1 MVSVIFAV
9 LEVSF
14 WALTTVVKLPWKFLT
29 LINKKGTKTL
39 YLTHMP
45 RSPRWMDLYQIWY
58 RGSSRGRIQLCGILL
73 QSADGFLFCEGSK
86 FAISHWLGRSP
97 LKGHS
102 GADWPVFFS
111 RSIKSLIYNIFTY
124 KVWTLNFYRKGQQF
138 EVSFWRWEIPY
149 LRTLPVG
156 LAPSARWR
164 LRFRPHCYDT
174 TTYPR

>member
-1 MVSVIFAV
+1 MAKQQR
-9 LEVSF
+9 L
-14 WALTTVVKLPWKFLT
+14 WAQRV
-29 LINKKGTKTL
+29 
-39 YLTHMP
+39 
-45 RSPRWMDLYQIWY
+45 SPRRKHKFHTVW
-58 RGSSRGRIQLCGILL
+58 SFTRGRNHRWHPWRSFLGDKRTNKQTNRWTCVAWSPRFCGG
-73 QSADGFLFCEGSK
+73 A
-86 FAISHWLGRSP
+86 

-111 RSIKSLIYNIFTY
+111 RSIKSLIFNIFTY
-124 KVWTLNFYRKGQQF
+124 KVWTLNFYRKCQKF
-138 EVSFWRWEIPY
+138 EVSFWRWEIPD